1 LIELKIRGRGG
12 QGAVV
17 ASEMLGKA
25 CFLEHK
31 YPQSFSVF
39 GGERRGAPVFG
50 FLRVDNEPILLKCQI
65 QRPDHEIIF
74 DLSLMDMNE
83 IVQELK
89 PGGVILINT
98 SSEINQ
104 FPGLRVF
111 RLGLI
116 NGGAIARNVGLE
128 TTFNTAVLGAYV
140 RLTGLVK
147 IETLI
152 EALKGM
158 LPSKV
163 EANLQALKQGW
174 EQVKV
179 HLPEEMN

>member
-1 LIELKIRGRGG
+1 VIELKIRGRGG

-50 FLRVDNEPILLKCQI
+50 YLRVDSEPILLKCQI

-74 DLSLMDMNE
+74 DLSLAEASE

-89 PGGVILINT
+89 PGGAILINT
-98 SSEINQ
+98 GFDINKFQ
-104 FPGLRVF
+104 SLSGFK
-111 RLGLI
+111 LGLV
-116 NGGAIARNVGLE
+116 NGSAIARNLGLE
-128 TTFNTAVLGAYV
+128 ATFNTTVLGAYV

-147 IETLI
+147 METLI

-158 LPSKV
+158 LASKV
-163 EANLQALKQGW
+163 EENIQALKQGY

-179 HLPEEMN
+179 HLPGEMI